1 MQPPHAR
8 SDIMNKTLEEMMIE
22 LCAPTLAGV
31 KPANLFRCPDSP
43 ELYHSVYEWN
53 NQLRASGIRIR
64 VVKRC
69 RKTHACLIYVCRWD
83 WICRVI
89 AQKDTGRFLK
99 QNGYDLSQGTESVIC
114 QLSRR
119 LCVQQDFPHEIGVF
133 LGYPLRDV
141 IGFIQN
147 KGKNYSYSGCW
158 KSYGDPNEAQKQF
171 DTYKR
176 CTACYKRMYRRGV
189 PLMKMVV
196 AA

>member
-1 MQPPHAR
+1 MQR
-8 SDIMNKTLEEMMIE
+8 TLEELLVE

-43 ELYHSVYEWN
+43 ELFRSIYEWN
-53 NQLRASGIRIR
+53 EKLRGSGLRIR

-69 RKTHACLIYVCRWD
+69 CKTNACLIYVCRWD
-83 WICRVI
+83 WISRVLS
-89 AQKDTGRFLK
+89 QKETKKFLK
-99 QNGYDLSQGTESVIC
+99 TAGYDVSKGTEAIIC

-133 LGYPLRDV
+133 LGYPLQDV

-147 KGKNYSYSGCW
+147 KGQNYACCGHW
-158 KSYGDPNEAQKQF
+158 KCYGDAEAAQKQF
-171 DTYKR
+171 DTFNR
-176 CTACYKRMYRRGV
+176 CTAYYKRMYRKGV
-189 PLMKMVV
+189 PLMRMIV